1 MNKKYQYTFPEKD
14 VFRAMETTEPEFDI
28 FESGRENLYVHLQE
42 LRSPKQFTRIKK
54 DLGITGDELTHLPN
68 DYIKILFSGHR
79 GCGKTVELLRFHES
93 INTPRQYFSV
103 FVSLQEEIEILK
115 MQPEDLFII
124 LINKL
129 LRTLREHNVPYNKKE
144 FEDIA
149 HAWLQDKE
157 VEKELNYNYGAEAG
171 VEAKAGWNFWDIF
184 SAEGFIK
191 SKYGYQ
197 NSTTTK
203 IREAIRRDTP
213 GLVGQLRTALVGV
226 RDAIERHGKGR
237 DLIFIVDDFEKAR
250 PEIYNAIFLTD
261 PQFTQNLNAHLIC
274 CVPIQTYY
282 NVQEQAAAAE
292 LFKFSYLPMIH
303 IDEDEDCEAFCN
315 IVTRRVDKRLFDNNV
330 LKMITKMSGGSP
342 RQLLRLVNQCLLDTD
357 ETVTTEIAK
366 STFKRLAVE
375 RLRPLTDSHRK
386 LLESRNFEGISPELL
401 DLLFALNVFEY
412 NGDDIVRR
420 INPLLE
426 DFFPKSDE
434 KA

>member
-1 MNKKYQYTFPEKD
+1 MNKYQYKFPEKD
-14 VFRAMETTEPEFDI
+14 IFRAMEATEPEFDI
-28 FESGRENLYVHLQE
+28 FDPGRENLYVPLQH
-42 LRSPKQFTRIKK
+42 LRSPRLFSRIKR
-54 DLGITGDELTHLPN
+54 DLGIMGDELTHLPN

-79 GCGKTVELLRFHES
+79 GCGKTVELIRFHES
-93 INTPRQYFSV
+93 INTPSQYFSV

-115 MQPEDLFII
+115 MQPEDLFVI

-129 LRTLREHNVPYNKKE
+129 LQTLRERKVAYNKKE

-149 HAWLQDKE
+149 QAWLQHEE
-157 VEKELNYNYGAEAG
+157 VEKELKQGFETEAG
-171 VEAKAGWNFWDIF
+171 AEAKAGFSFWDIF

-213 GLVGQLRTALVGV
+213 GLVSRLRTAMIGV
-226 RDAIERHGKGR
+226 RDAIERSGQGR

-250 PEIYNAIFLTD
+250 PEIYNALFLTD
-261 PQFTQNLNAHLIC
+261 PQFIQNLNAHLIC

-292 LFKFSYLPMIH
+292 LFKFSYLPMLH
-303 IDEDEDCEAFCN
+303 VEDDAHGE
-315 IVTRRVDKRLFDNNV
+315 ITQIITTRVDPVLFAPGI
-330 LKMITKMSGGSP
+330 LKSIVQMSGGSP
-342 RQLLRLVNQCLLDTD
+342 RQLLRIVNQCLLDA
-357 ETVTTEIAK
+357 EEQVTEDIAK

-375 RLRPLTDSHRK
+375 RLRPLTEAHRK
-386 LLESRNFEGISPELL
+386 ALTSRNFEGVSPELL

-426 DFFPKSDE
+426 DFFPKPE
-434 KA
+434 PEA